1 MHVRSAG
8 NFTSALRALAE
19 RRQREGVAEPVE
31 AFLDGPYG
39 APSSAIFEVR
49 NVVLIGAGIGV
60 TPFASVL
67 ESLVLRAREGRA
79 RPNKVHFFWLNR
91 EPRSFEWFH
100 DLLTRIEQSEAGR
113 LVDIRIFMTSGR
125 GHITAAFLNLA
136 RELLHQ
142 QGDPDLLTGLKSKTN
157 MGRPDWQQELSEIAE
172 QHRPEAVEVFFCGP
186 RGLGRQIRAVCR
198 DLELGFRQEDF

>member
-1 MHVRSAG
+1 MRG
-8 NFTSALRALAE
+8 KDAL
-19 RRQREGVAEPVE
+19 
-31 AFLDGPYG
+31 GPTKC
-39 APSSAIFEVR
+39 I
-49 NVVLIGAGIGV
+49 
-60 TPFASVL
+60 
-67 ESLVLRAREGRA
+67 
-79 RPNKVHFFWLNR
+79 FFWLNR

-157 MGRPDWQQELSEIAE
+157 MELSEIAE

-186 RGLGRQIRAVCR
+186 RGLGRQIQAVCR